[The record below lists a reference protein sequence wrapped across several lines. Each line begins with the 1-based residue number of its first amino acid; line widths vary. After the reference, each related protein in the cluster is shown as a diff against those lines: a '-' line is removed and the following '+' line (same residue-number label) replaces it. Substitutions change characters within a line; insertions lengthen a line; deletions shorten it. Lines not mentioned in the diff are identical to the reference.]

1 MTRNEGQEKSPSRRA
16 LTSAAD
22 NRRTPAPATPT
33 GRAVSRF
40 NAVRHG
46 ILARNLLLTDGP
58 NPESPKQLQRLHAQL
73 RAELAPVGIAEE
85 LLVER
90 ILAAYWRLR
99 RVLIAEGG
107 LLDARSLAIAE
118 HNEERDGRRERRL
131 ADAGAPPE
139 ERHYERQLDELRA
152 EYSVAAALLLN
163 GDDLDRIIR
172 YKTTLLRQLDRAMH
186 DLLALQR
193 ARLAAAR
200 DAAPQPAPAPAPALT
215 PLAIHVA
222 RLELDVRPG
231 RSEAP
236 DTEVAE

>member
-107 LLDARSLAIAE
+107 LLDARSLA
-118 HNEERDGRRERRL
+118 
-131 ADAGAPPE
+131 DAGAPPE

-172 YKTTLLRQLDRAMH
+172 YETTLLRQLDRALH